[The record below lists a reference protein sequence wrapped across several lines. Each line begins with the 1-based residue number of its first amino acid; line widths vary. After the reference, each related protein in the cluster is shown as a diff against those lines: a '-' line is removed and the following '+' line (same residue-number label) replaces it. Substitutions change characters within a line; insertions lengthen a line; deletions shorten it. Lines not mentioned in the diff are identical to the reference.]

1 MEPTQLAFDFVTSNP
16 MPVELL
22 RDGRGVYGIGIS
34 DFYRKVRPP
43 AYDLKKP
50 HTLILRPDRFDDT
63 PPAGAVLQKIIG
75 GFRRGI
81 FHDSLEENLRRFL
94 HHEALR
100 RAGCLG
106 LRHITILIFRLIMMV
121 RTRRLGGPPTKNNR
135 HAIAAFITVCAY
147 CRSGSSII

>member
-1 MEPTQLAFDFVTSNP
+1 MQLAFDFVTSNP

-34 DFYRKVRPP
+34 DFYRKVRPHD
-43 AYDLKKP
+43 YDLKKP

-63 PPAGAVLQKIIG
+63 PPVGAVLQKIIG

-81 FHDSLEENLRRFL
+81 FHDSLEEKFL

-100 RAGCLG
+100 RAGLPWPPPHHYSD
-106 LRHITILIFRLIMMV
+106 LPLNYD
-121 RTRRLGGPPTKNNR
+121 GPYPPPW
-135 HAIAAFITVCAY
+135 
-147 CRSGSSII
+147 